1 MTQQKAVK
9 LGKLIDEFQLEVIRG
24 GRNYRNFP
32 VAADDI
38 NRPALQLTGF
48 FDYYD
53 TTRLQV
59 LAKVEMTYLG
69 KLTSEERRKS
79 FEGLLSRPIPA
90 IIITRNMEIFPEC
103 MEMAEKYD
111 RTILRTKEQA
121 SVFIPSLING
131 LKSHLAPRITR
142 HGVLVE
148 VYGEGILIMG
158 ESGVGKSETAIELI
172 KRGHRLVADDAVEIR
187 SVGSRIVGSAPE
199 LIRHYMELRGIGVVD
214 IRQLFGMSS
223 VRDEQDIDMVVNL
236 EQWNDSGRYD
246 RLGTNEEFTTILDK
260 KVPVVTIPVKTGRN
274 LAIIVEVAAMN
285 NRHKKMGHN
294 AAQEF
299 TKQLDAHF
307 EQMLA
312 AKMDEEDMEQER
324 HEYEGEDV

>member
-1 MTQQKAVK
+1 MATPRAVK
-9 LGKLIDEFQLEVIRG
+9 LGKLIDEFQLEVVRG
-24 GRNYRNFP
+24 AKNYANFP
-32 VAADDI
+32 VGADDI

-59 LAKVEMTYLG
+59 LAKVEQSYLE
-69 KLTSEERRKS
+69 KLNSEERRKS
-79 FEGLLSRPIPA
+79 LEGLLARPIPA
-90 IIITRNMEIFPEC
+90 LILTRNMEIFPEC
-103 MEMAEKYD
+103 IEMAEKYD
-111 RTILRTKEQA
+111 RTILRTKEPA
-121 SVFIPSLING
+121 SIFIPQLLNS
-131 LKSHLAPRITR
+131 LKSHLTTRITR

-158 ESGVGKSETAIELI
+158 ESGVGKSETAIELV

-187 SVGSRIVGSAPE
+187 SVGSRIIGSSPP

-214 IRQLFGMSS
+214 VRQLFGMSA

-236 EQWNDSGRYD
+236 EQWNPEQMYD
-246 RLGTNEEFTTILDK
+246 RLGTDETNTTILDK
-260 KVPVVTIPVKTGRN
+260 NVPVVTIPVKTGRN

-285 NRHKKMGHN
+285 NRHKKMGYN

-299 TKQLDAHF
+299 SRQLDAHF
-307 EQMLA
+307 EEMLSQQM
-312 AKMDEEDMEQER
+312 EENVIENEF
-324 HEYEGEDV
+324 EGEDV

>member
-9 LGKLIDEFQLEVIRG
+9 LGKLIDEFRLEVIRG
-24 GRNYRNFP
+24 GKNYRNFP
-32 VAADDI
+32 VIADDI

-69 KLTSEERRKS
+69 KLTSKERLES
-79 FEGLLSRPIPA
+79 FDGLLSRPIPA

-121 SVFIPSLING
+121 SVFIPELINS
-131 LKSHLAPRITR
+131 LKSHLAARITR

-223 VRDEQDIDMVVNL
+223 IRDEQDIDMVVNL
-236 EQWNDSGRYD
+236 EQWNDGGRYD

-299 TKQLDAHF
+299 SRQLDAHF

-312 AKMDEEDMEQER
+312 AQMEEENTEPEHHQ
-324 HEYEGEDV
+324 YEGQDV